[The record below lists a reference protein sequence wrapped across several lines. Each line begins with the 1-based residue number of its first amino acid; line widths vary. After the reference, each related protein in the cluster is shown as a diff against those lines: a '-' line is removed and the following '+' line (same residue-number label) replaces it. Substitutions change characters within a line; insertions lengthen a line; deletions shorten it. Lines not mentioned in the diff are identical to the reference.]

1 MRPLRLIG
9 RCALV
14 AVSLA
19 CLAML
24 ACGREPGPAG
34 PGLEAP
40 APATSAPAAASA
52 ATGRAGLPR
61 LPITKVTIP
70 SISLQA
76 EVVLAPLVAT
86 AEGLTWEV
94 PAFKA
99 GHAEGTAG
107 AGGRGNAVLLGHVA
121 TREAGNVFADLDK
134 LDLGDVVQV
143 FSDERGFEYR
153 VVDIRT
159 VPRTEVA
166 VVRAT
171 PVAVLTLIT
180 CTGDWVPDLADYAE
194 RLVVRAEL
202 VATGDP
208 ARAPPFISPIRSR

>member
-1 MRPLRLIG
+1 MIG

-19 CLAML
+19 CLVML
-24 ACGREPGPAG
+24 ACDRGRGPAG
-34 PGLEAP
+34 RGLEVPAP
-40 APATSAPAAASA
+40 APGVPTAAPP

-70 SISLQA
+70 NISLEA
-76 EVVLAPLVAT
+76 EVVLARLVET
-86 AEGLTWEV
+86 AEGRTWEV

-134 LDLGDVVQV
+134 LGLGDVVQV

-153 VVDIRT
+153 VVEIRT
-159 VPRTEVA
+159 VPRTDVE

-202 VATGDP
+202 VAPGDP
-208 ARAPPFISPIRSR
+208 TRAPRLIPPLRRR